1 LCLRIHAEA
10 PLSSDRT
17 WCQCL
22 EPKQDEPPSSSAF
35 NVNLRRYNEVQ
46 PAIPV
51 TGMMKFSVAG
61 GASLEPAP
69 KLSEAGGVESN
80 DSNV

>member
-1 LCLRIHAEA
+1 
-10 PLSSDRT
+10 
-17 WCQCL
+17 
-22 EPKQDEPPSSSAF
+22 
-35 NVNLRRYNEVQ
+35 LRRYNEVQ